1 MNVTQTTQQRED
13 RAMVWVT
20 QVPNRRDPATQAM
33 VPAVNISP
41 ASEHGE
47 IRILM
52 PANASFFAT
61 GDLITQLRAGLRD
74 YNFERGD
81 SVIALGDPAIIAV
94 VGAILGER
102 TRRFSVLRWDKQIGR
117 YVKIKVAL

>member
-1 MNVTQTTQQRED
+1 MNETKSGT
-13 RAMVWVT
+13 AMVWVT
-20 QVPNRRDPATQAM
+20 QVPNRRDKGGTNAM

-47 IRILM
+47 IRVLM
-52 PANASFFAT
+52 PPNASFFAT
-61 GDLITQLRAGLRD
+61 HDLVTQLRTGLRD

-81 SVIALGDPAIIAV
+81 SIIALGDPAVIAV
-94 VGAILGER
+94 TGAILSER
-102 TRRFSVLRWDKQIGR
+102 HRSFNILRWDKNIGR

>member
-1 MNVTQTTQQRED
+1 VNNSDAV
-13 RAMVWVT
+13 VWVT
-20 QVPNRRDPATQAM
+20 QVPNRRDRATQQL

-41 ASEHGE
+41 AAEHGDV
-47 IRILM
+47 RVLM
-52 PANASFFAT
+52 PPNASFFAT
-61 GDLITQLRAGLRD
+61 HDLVTQLRSGLRD

-94 VGAILGER
+94 VGALLGER
-102 TRRFSVLRWDKQIGR
+102 NRSFNVLRWDKNIGR

>member
-1 MNVTQTTQQRED
+1 MDENNNSGAV
-13 RAMVWVT
+13 VWVT
-20 QVPNRRDPATQAM
+20 QVPNRRDRATGAM
-33 VPAVNISP
+33 APAVNIAP
-41 ASEHGE
+41 ASEHGDV
-47 IRILM
+47 RILM

-61 GDLITQLRAGLRD
+61 GDLVRQLRIGLRD

-94 VGAILGER
+94 VGALLSER
-102 TRRFSVLRWDKQIGR
+102 CRAFSVLRWDKQIGR